1 MTQNPN
7 AVTSSGKRWQF
18 DLRLLFVLYRFQPFH
33 LTSDFDF
40 SGNSGV
46 CCDTRTAC
54 IVVNIV
60 SLAFAGLGLVG
71 LAPQMDRVGFE
82 RFGIVI
88 AIFVLGVISS
98 AFGLFGALKFK
109 KIFILITA
117 VWFGIEALL
126 ALILFRDIFACLTS
140 LFFFYPHIVFYR
152 ELFDG
157 TMSRATFPREKDCC
171 GSCC

>member
-1 MTQNPN
+1 MDPVKPS
-7 AVTSSGKRWQF
+7 AEIASGEANYVSHDQEPKRGHVF
-18 DLRLLFVLYRFQPFH
+18 C
-33 LTSDFDF
+33 
-40 SGNSGV
+40 GV
-46 CCDTRTAC
+46 CCDVRTAC
-54 IVVNIV
+54 IVVNII
-60 SLAFAGLGLVG
+60 SLAFAGLGLIG

-109 KIFILITA
+109 KVFTLVAT

-126 ALILFRDIFACLTS
+126 ALIIFRDYFACMTS
-140 LFFFYPHIVFYR
+140 IFFFYPHIMFYK
-152 ELFDG
+152 EMSDG
-157 TMSRATFPREKDCC
+157 IMSRDTFPREKNCC